1 MKMESVNNAKK
12 TLLVFNCHEPW
23 VCQLGYLGFNLDII
37 IGLKGR
43 YTHGWDEQMRPVP
56 PNARLISLAEAIES
70 QTDYYC
76 IITNNTTDLLDI
88 KSRNEPKILVL
99 HSSIEGRI
107 QEEKSTISPCDLK
120 NMLHKYID
128 AIGAHV
134 VATSMFKGESWGFTE
149 DIVHFGIDTNH
160 YYPAYG

>member
-23 VCQLGYLGFNLDII
+23 VYQLGHLGFNLDII

-43 YTHGWDEQMRPVP
+43 YTPGWDEKMRPVP
-56 PNARLISLAEAIES
+56 KNGRLISLSEAIDS

-88 KSRNEPKILVL
+88 KSRNESKYWCFTPPSK
-99 HSSIEGRI
+99 GAFR
-107 QEEKSTISPCDLK
+107 KK
-120 NMLHKYID
+120 NQL
-128 AIGAHV
+128 
-134 VATSMFKGESWGFTE
+134 
-149 DIVHFGIDTNH
+149 
-160 YYPAYG
+160 